1 MSSRHFSYSADIDA
15 HEIIG
20 DLATVGRG
28 LGGPQGQGRQH
39 ATLQDERLTA
49 RFALRFLENCPD
61 DATVIDLR
69 EAIQSAY
76 PGVLSGG

>member
-1 MSSRHFSYSADIDA
+1 MTDRYSFQSDIDA
-15 HEIIG
+15 HEIIEA
-20 DLATVGRG
+20 LAGNGEAGQRYNGR
-28 LGGPQGQGRQH
+28 RQSP
-39 ATLQDERLTA
+39 TLHNERMTA

-61 DATVIDLR
+61 DASVIDLR

>member
-1 MSSRHFSYSADIDA
+1 MADAWLDGR
-15 HEIIG
+15 EIIG
-20 DLATVGRG
+20 DLATVGHKFG
-28 LGGPQGQGRQH
+28 SGFEAGRQSVSPRR
-39 ATLQDERLTA
+39 ERETA

>member
-1 MSSRHFSYSADIDA
+1 MADLIDA
-15 HEIIG
+15 FEIIG
-20 DLATVGRG
+20 DLATVGHDYG
-28 LGGPQGQGRQH
+28 TGIGQRQ
-39 ATLQDERLTA
+39 TVSLRTERETA

-61 DATVIDLR
+61 DASVIDLR

>member
-1 MSSRHFSYSADIDA
+1 MASRYSCDSEIDA
-15 HEIIG
+15 FEIIG
-20 DLATVGRG
+20 ALASNGEAGQRFDGR
-28 LGGPQGQGRQH
+28 RQH
-39 ATLQDERLTA
+39 VTLNDERMTA

-61 DATVIDLR
+61 DASVIDLR

>member
-1 MSSRHFSYSADIDA
+1 MASRFSFESDIDA

-20 DLATVGRG
+20 ALAGNG
-28 LGGPQGQGRQH
+28 EAGQRFDGARQH
-39 ATLQDERLTA
+39 PTLHDERMTA

-61 DATVIDLR
+61 DASVIDLR